1 MSLHQRTSYHIPE
14 ETARVAKACLPPE
27 HPYLRLADV
36 LGPLFQDDDFA
47 ALFPTRGQPAVAPG
61 R

>member
-1 MSLHQRTSYHIPE
+1 MSLHPRTHYHIPE
-14 ETARVAKACLPPE
+14 ETARVATACLPPG
-27 HPYLRLADV
+27 HPSLRLADI
-36 LGPLFQDDDFA
+36 LGPLFRDDDFA

>member
-14 ETARVAKACLPPE
+14 ETSRVAKACLPPE